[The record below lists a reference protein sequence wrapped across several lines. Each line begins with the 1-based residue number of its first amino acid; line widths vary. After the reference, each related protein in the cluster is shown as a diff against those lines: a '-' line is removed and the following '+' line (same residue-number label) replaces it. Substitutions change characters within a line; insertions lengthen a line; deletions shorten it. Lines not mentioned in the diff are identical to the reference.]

1 MTREQ
6 LFKLPLRELR
16 AIAHKIDPFF
26 PVSINGRNVT
36 HADVISFIL
45 TADAATATANDN
57 GRNNGYDITDS
68 DYDEQMGGY

>member
-45 TADAATATANDN
+45 TADAATANDN

>member
-6 LFKLPLRELR
+6 LFNLPLRELR

-45 TADAATATANDN
+45 TAAAATNDN
-57 GRNNGYDITDS
+57 NHNEGYDITDS

>member
-16 AIAHKIDPFF
+16 AIAQKIDPFF
-26 PVSINGRNVT
+26 PVSINGRPTT

-45 TADAATATANDN
+45 TADAAATNDN
-57 GRNNGYDITDS
+57 DRNNGYDITDS

>member
-16 AIAHKIDPFF
+16 SVAHKIDPFF

-45 TADAATATANDN
+45 TADAATANDN
-57 GRNNGYDITDS
+57 GRNKGYDITDS